1 AMNVSAFR
9 NEITLC
15 EQARALFPQKPLD
28 RFGSRL
34 MRTNVNVAE
43 LFRHAPIN
51 SPALEGNSNFARG
64 NINPRPFFAGC
75 IRSPDP
81 PESPVAMLHFSAPR
95 RETRADRTCRRVPA
109 GHGRVIAGF

>member
-15 EQARALFPQKPLD
+15 EQARALFPQKALD

-51 SPALEGNSNFARG
+51 SPALEGNSNFARATLTPALFLPDVFG
-64 NINPRPFFAGC
+64 HLILQNLQWQCSIFQHRVVKLALIEFVAEFQLGAG
-75 IRSPDP
+75 
-81 PESPVAMLHFSAPR
+81 A
-95 RETRADRTCRRVPA
+95 
-109 GHGRVIAGF
+109 